1 MRLST
6 RIEVGVD
13 SFLFFEVL
21 PAPFSG
27 FLRVQDVG
35 QPWRQPRGSVLASN
49 ANYINVSKQSRVWSK
64 PK

>member
-27 FLRVQDVG
+27 SLQVQDVG
-35 QPWRQPRGSVLASN
+35 QPWKQPRGSVHAYD
-49 ANYINVSKQSRVWSK
+49 ANYISVSKQSRGWSK

>member
-27 FLRVQDVG
+27 SLQVQDVG
-35 QPWRQPRGSVLASN
+35 QP
-49 ANYINVSKQSRVWSK
+49 
-64 PK
+64 

>member
-6 RIEVGVD
+6 RIEVGVA

-21 PAPFSG
+21 LAPFRG

-35 QPWRQPRGSVLASN
+35 QPWKQPRGSVLAYD
-49 ANYINVSKQSRVWSK
+49 ANYISVSKQSRVWSK